1 MNKTIYFIANWKM
14 NGNHNSINEIEKVLI
29 FFKKNTIYKFKKI
42 IFCPPSNLLTSFRLK
57 IKSKLIDFGAQ
68 DISKINLNNGPYT
81 GQLSAKMLKDSGAN
95 YVIIGHSEKRLI
107 DEDFKTIKEKINISL
122 KNKLKIIFCIGENLS
137 QKNNGSSLNVL
148 KKQILSS
155 LDVNKINF
163 NNLIIAYEPIW
174 SIGTGIVPT
183 NDYLDKIY
191 RNLKKFLKE
200 KYKVNSPIMLYGG
213 SVTTD
218 NVATLGKIGLIS
230 GFLIGG
236 ASLKS
241 KSFIKII
248 KNYFK

>member
-1 MNKTIYFIANWKM
+1 MVFL
-14 NGNHNSINEIEKVLI
+14 SNENFFLSSSLEKFVLI
-29 FFKKNTIYKFKKI
+29 
-42 IFCPPSNLLTSFRLK
+42 C
-57 IKSKLIDFGAQ
+57 
-68 DISKINLNNGPYT
+68 
-81 GQLSAKMLKDSGAN
+81 LS
-95 YVIIGHSEKRLI
+95 YI
-107 DEDFKTIKEKINISL
+107 
-122 KNKLKIIFCIGENLS
+122 
-137 QKNNGSSLNVL
+137 
-148 KKQILSS
+148 
-155 LDVNKINF
+155 KINF

-174 SIGTGIVPT
+174 SIGTGIVPS
-183 NDYLDKIY
+183 NNYLDKIY

-248 KNYFK
+248 KNYFR

>member
-1 MNKTIYFIANWKM
+1 
-14 NGNHNSINEIEKVLI
+14 
-29 FFKKNTIYKFKKI
+29 
-42 IFCPPSNLLTSFRLK
+42 LLASFK
-57 IKSKLIDFGAQ
+57 IKINSKLIDFGAQ

-191 RNLKKFLKE
+191 RNLKNFLKE

>member
-14 NGNHNSINEIEKVLI
+14 NGNHNSINEIERVSN
-29 FFKKNTIYKFKKI
+29 FFRKNTIYKFKKI
-42 IFCPPSNLLTSFRLK
+42 IFCPPSNLLSSFSKK
-57 IKSKLIDFGAQ
+57 INSKLIDFGAQ
-68 DISKINLNNGPYT
+68 DISKINQHNGPYT

-107 DEDFKTIKEKINISL
+107 DEDFKTIKEKINIAL

-137 QKNNGSSLNVL
+137 QKNKGLSLNVL

-155 LDVNKINF
+155 LDKKKINF

-174 SIGTGIVPT
+174 SIGTGIVPS
-183 NDYLDKIY
+183 NNYLDKIY
-191 RNLKKFLKE
+191 INLKEFLNK
-200 KYKVNSPIMLYGG
+200 KYKVNSPVMLYGG

-218 NVATLGKIGLIS
+218 NVVTLGKIGLIS

-241 KSFIKII
+241 TSFIKII